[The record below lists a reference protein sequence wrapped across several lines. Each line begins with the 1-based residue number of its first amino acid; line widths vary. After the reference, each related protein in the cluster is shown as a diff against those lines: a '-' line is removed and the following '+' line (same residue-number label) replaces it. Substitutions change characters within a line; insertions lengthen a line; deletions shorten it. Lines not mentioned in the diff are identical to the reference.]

1 MHALRHQVL
10 LRARAANMMARF
22 LRRLVAHK
30 KYERDNRKSIHEIF
44 QEQKKAKEEEAALI
58 AEMAKKNKVM
68 NTAATKGKEKGT
80 RKESNEVSFRR
91 SLGTENSSS
100 LLLSRYDGVMA
111 DDDDVGDLI
120 HSHDSIRK
128 LSIPSASEGSNKSGG
143 SGTGTGGSGSGS
155 GNDNGVDELGSGWKM
170 VGIGK
175 HAVFVKINS
184 QRFSSPSHSPT
195 HSPSQSPYHS
205 LSSTPRDTSRG
216 GGMGIKSPPPLSP
229 SSLASS
235 LSPSPLFI
243 GTSSHFSPT
252 TSPLISGNNKTRL
265 PGLQQQQHHQQ
276 QHQSEQL
283 QQTSPNTTHSNNTH
297 SSNGN
302 NTHSNKKAI
311 SFRSTRLVPLEINTP
326 ASPSSSFSSPM
337 SSPSRLSPLHSTPI
351 SLLPSPSGVGV
362 GVGVGL
368 SSSSPSQSYKG
379 NLSSSSSQSYQQTM
393 SISSPQSPS
402 GVMLSF
408 LSTDDNI
415 HMDTPPSQSPISPT
429 RPFNTKNLSM
439 HNLTWSPSKR
449 DNNNNNNNNDNN
461 NNNQSEHHSSN
472 SSQPSLSNKSSLIL
486 ASSSSKHSGSD
497 RPREGSNSN
506 TTSIRSTT
514 ITFDSQKLSKFDGLL
529 KKENP
534 SPSTVSMDGVDSVGI
549 SKQDS
554 PTKEIPSYP
563 DSPSS
568 KKVPPK
574 HHTNTTPLLSTFSS
588 SSIDNT
594 VRRSRLLPKRRS
606 TMLNRE
612 VRE

>member
-1 MHALRHQVL
+1 
-10 LRARAANMMARF
+10 MMARF

-30 KYERDNRKSIHEIF
+30 KSERDNRKSIHEIF
-44 QEQKKAKEEEAALI
+44 QEQKKAKEEEAAALI

-68 NTAATKGKEKGT
+68 NTAATKGKENGT

-91 SLGTENSSS
+91 SLGTETSSS

-128 LSIPSASEGSNKSGG
+128 LSIPSASEGTNKSGG
-143 SGTGTGGSGSGS
+143 SGTGIGGGGS
-155 GNDNGVDELGSGWKM
+155 GNDNGGDELGSGWKM

-235 LSPSPLFI
+235 LSPSPLFT
-243 GTSSHFSPT
+243 GASSRYSPT

-265 PGLQQQQHHQQ
+265 PGLQQQQHHQQQ

-311 SFRSTRLVPLEINTP
+311 SFRSTRLVPLEITTP

-415 HMDTPPSQSPISPT
+415 HMDTPPSQSPVSPT

-449 DNNNNNNNNDNN
+449 DNNNNNNNN
-461 NNNQSEHHSSN
+461 QSEHHSSN
-472 SSQPSLSNKSSLIL
+472 SSQPSLSNKSSLLL
-486 ASSSSKHSGSD
+486 ASSSSKRSGSD
-497 RPREGSNSN
+497 RPREGSNRPREGGNSN
-506 TTSIRSTT
+506 TTSIRSAT
-514 ITFDSQKLSKFDGLL
+514 ITFDSQKLSQIDGLPI

-534 SPSTVSMDGVDSVGI
+534 SPSTVSMDGVDSVGDF
-549 SKQDS
+549 KQDS
-554 PTKEIPSYP
+554 PTKEIPSYH
-563 DSPSS
+563 DSPAS
-568 KKVPPK
+568 KKIPPK
-574 HHTNTTPLLSTFSS
+574 HNTSSAPLLSTFTS